1 MNDKDLFNAPGS
13 DESDVDEN
21 RGTYEKPM
29 RYKHF
34 KLCPTS
40 RQRSCVVLQTS
51 CSSEEDDIQT
61 SCSSEEDDS
70 PPRSRAKPVPE
81 ISHQKSSDSA
91 TATHRS
97 AAVRSGKVPLLN
109 TTNRPTEARIYRE
122 KENKTQDH
130 SFTGIEKVLLET
142 NQLLRH
148 VIKRVD
154 KCEKQIKSFESTFD
168 EVTGSSSTSAVS
180 TPSRK
185 KSIPEEVRVS
195 ACRFLPAPLMMYCL
209 AA

>member
-1 MNDKDLFNAPGS
+1 MSDKDLFNAPGS
-13 DESDVDEN
+13 EESDVDEN

-29 RYKHF
+29 RYKNF

-40 RQRSCVVLQTS
+40 RRRSRVVL
-51 CSSEEDDIQT
+51 QT

-97 AAVRSGKVPLLN
+97 AAVRGGKVPLLN

-195 ACRFLPAPLMMYCL
+195 ACRFLPAPLMMYCW